1 MKKKFILHPFIFS
14 IYPILFLLSHNISK
28 VTRVSYFEIIFL
40 IIISLFITYV
50 ILILLKIALKNT
62 EKASILTT
70 FLLLI
75 FYSFGHIKGIQIE
88 EILNSKQKYL
98 IPLLAITFIVAA
110 FIIIKFKKDNSHLN
124 KVLNFI
130 SLILLIIPTF
140 NITIYTIN
148 PGNVLVNEN
157 KDLEIIKT
165 TEDDK
170 KIKRDI
176 YYIILDGYTSSG
188 SLKRYL
194 NFDNSEFNNFL
205 LKKNFYIADKS
216 RSNYSHTNF
225 SIPSALN
232 MEYIN
237 LSNSD
242 KYTDNQIAN
251 LTSQIARNNK
261 IKNHLQSLGY
271 KYIMIPSRYSLNWM
285 PEENL
290 DFDWLNTPHNFFYG
304 DFLDLF
310 YKKTVLKLIRNF
322 RKGAYHQSR
331 RREIL
336 SQLTFLEKDVHK
348 ISGPKFVF
356 AHILSPHPPYV
367 FDSAGKPAKTKSTDW
382 HWEYPDEYLNQIV
395 FLNRRVKNV
404 INKIL
409 TKSKISPIII
419 IQGDHG
425 PPLFGVEENER
436 NIKLKTSILNA
447 YFLPKMNNDLLYNS
461 ITPVN
466 TFRIIFNHYFNANYE
481 LLKDDVYFF
490 VEGSVSRSKLVTSEN
505 YE

>member
-1 MKKKFILHPFIFS
+1 
-14 IYPILFLLSHNISK
+14 
-28 VTRVSYFEIIFL
+28 
-40 IIISLFITYV
+40 
-50 ILILLKIALKNT
+50 
-62 EKASILTT
+62 
-70 FLLLI
+70 
-75 FYSFGHIKGIQIE
+75 
-88 EILNSKQKYL
+88 
-98 IPLLAITFIVAA
+98 
-110 FIIIKFKKDNSHLN
+110 
-124 KVLNFI
+124 
-130 SLILLIIPTF
+130 
-140 NITIYTIN
+140 
-148 PGNVLVNEN
+148 
-157 KDLEIIKT
+157 
-165 TEDDK
+165 
-170 KIKRDI
+170 
-176 YYIILDGYTSSG
+176 
-188 SLKRYL
+188 
-194 NFDNSEFNNFL
+194 
-205 LKKNFYIADKS
+205 
-216 RSNYSHTNF
+216 
-225 SIPSALN
+225 
-232 MEYIN
+232 
-237 LSNSD
+237 
-242 KYTDNQIAN
+242 
-251 LTSQIARNNK
+251 
-261 IKNHLQSLGY
+261 
-271 KYIMIPSRYSLNWM
+271 M

-310 YKKTVLKLIRNF
+310 YKKTVLRLIRNF

-367 FDSAGKPAKTKSTDW
+367 FDSIGKPAKTKSTDW

-466 TFRIIFNHYFNANYE
+466 TFRIILNHYFNANYE

-490 VEGSVSRSKLVTSEN
+490 VEGSVSRSKLVISEN

>member
-1 MKKKFILHPFIFS
+1 MKKKIILHPFIFS
-14 IYPILFLLSHNISK
+14 IYPILFLLSHNVALI
-28 VTRVSYFEIIFL
+28 TRASYFEIISL
-40 IIISLFITYV
+40 IIIAQIITYI
-50 ILILLKIALKNT
+50 ILIFLKLILKNV

-88 EILNSKQKYL
+88 EILNDKQKYL
-98 IPLLAITFIVAA
+98 IPFITITFIIAV
-110 FIIIKFKKDNSHLN
+110 FIIIKFKKDNVHLN
-124 KVLNFI
+124 GVLNFI
-130 SLILLIIPTF
+130 ALTLLVIPFF
-140 NITIYTIN
+140 NIIIYIIN
-148 PGNVLVNEN
+148 PVNVLVNEN
-157 KDLEIIKT
+157 KNLEIIKT
-165 TEDDK
+165 TEDER

-176 YYIILDGYTSSG
+176 YYIILDGYTSSD

-194 NFDNSEFNNFL
+194 NFDNSEFDNFL
-205 LKKNFYIADKS
+205 MKKNFYIANKS
-216 RSNYSHTNF
+216 RSNYSHTNL
-225 SIPSALN
+225 SIPSSLN
-232 MEYIN
+232 MEYFN
-237 LSNSD
+237 FLNSD
-242 KYTDNQIAN
+242 KYNYKQISE
-251 LTSQIARNNK
+251 LTSQMARDNK
-261 IKNHLQSLGY
+261 VKNYLQSLGY
-271 KYIMIPSRYSLNWM
+271 KYIMIPSRHSLNWM

-290 DFDWLNTPHNFFYG
+290 DFNWLNTSHNLFYG
-304 DFLDLF
+304 DFSDLF

-322 RKGAYHQSR
+322 RKDAYHQFR

-348 ISGPKFVF
+348 ITGPKFVF

-367 FDSAGKPAKTKSTDW
+367 FDSSGKPAKTISNDW
-382 HWEYPDEYLNQIV
+382 NWKYPDEYLNQIV
-395 FLNRRVKNV
+395 FLNRKIRNV

-409 TKSKISPIII
+409 TESKIPPIII

-425 PPLFGVEENER
+425 PPLFEATENER
-436 NIKLKTSILNA
+436 NIKLKTTILNV
-447 YFLPKMNNDLLYNS
+447 YFLPKINNDLLYNS